1 MWKKKKLKKAKVKI
15 GERDAKFCWNSE
27 LVSSNT
33 KKMVRKNQARP
44 SSKREYKSADNDK
57 DNIISN
63 NTRKFTKKYLF
74 KISNIYDRNELTFTE
89 SKKRTY
95 IPGNYYMFMVNFQFV
110 FFSFIFQKSMQ
121 SINY

>member
-1 MWKKKKLKKAKVKI
+1 
-15 GERDAKFCWNSE
+15 
-27 LVSSNT
+27 
-33 KKMVRKNQARP
+33 MVRKNQARP
-44 SSKREYKSADNDK
+44 SSKRGYKSADNDK

-110 FFSFIFQKSMQ
+110 FFSFIFQKSM
-121 SINY
+121 